1 VLEFIRANQGWAAP
15 LVFLL
20 AFGESLAVVSL
31 LLPATAILFGLSGLL
46 GASGIP
52 FWPCWAAAALGA
64 ILGDCVSYWIGHRFK
79 DRLPRLWPLTRVP
92 DLLPR
97 GQAFFHKW
105 GVAGVF
111 IGRFFGPLRA
121 AVPLVAGT
129 CGMPLLPF
137 MLANLA
143 SALVWATG
151 ILAPGLLAMV
161 MLR

>member
-1 VLEFIRANQGWAAP
+1 M
-15 LVFLL
+15 FLL

-31 LLPATAILFGLSGLL
+31 LLPATAILFALSGLL

-129 CGMPLLPF
+129 CGMKLLPF

-151 ILAPGLLAMV
+151 ILSPGFLAM
-161 MLR
+161 LTLH